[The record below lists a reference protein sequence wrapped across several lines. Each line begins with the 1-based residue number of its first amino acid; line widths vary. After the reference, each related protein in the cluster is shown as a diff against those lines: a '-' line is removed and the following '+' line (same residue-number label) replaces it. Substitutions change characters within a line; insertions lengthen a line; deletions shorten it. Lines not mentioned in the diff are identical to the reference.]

1 MVPGLPHSACS
12 ADQLEDFVHAE
23 PLGQFLSEDGVGDGI
38 GCVAERFVTDDEG
51 QAIGRGQ
58 LFRLLEVFG
67 TQSFFC
73 VNCHAA
79 EEQLENKVTYLLSE
93 VENVASLDGN
103 GLDEHR
109 TMKGLLVF
117 AVSLVVL

>member
-12 ADQLEDFVHAE
+12 ADQLEDFVFAE
-23 PLGQFLSEDGVGDGI
+23 PLGQFLSEDGVGGGI

-58 LFRLLEVFG
+58 IFHLLEVLG

-79 EEQLENKVTYLLSE
+79 EVQLNNKVTYLLSE
-93 VENVASLDGN
+93 VEHADLFDVE
-103 GLDEHR
+103 GLHEHQP
-109 TMKGLLVF
+109 MKGLLAIALF
-117 AVSLVVL
+117 LVVL